1 MKKLKDR
8 DLLDAVAF
16 AKAIADETRQRIMKL
31 CCCRRLTV
39 SEITEQIGVSQPTV
53 SHHLA
58 ILRDAGLV
66 TADREGRETY
76 YSLNQE
82 RITACCGRLM
92 LTFAPE
98 ERITHQ
104 VDRALKRAQARP
116 AEMANG

>member
-1 MKKLKDR
+1 MTKKTKDMP
-8 DLLDAVAF
+8 DVIEF

-66 TADREGRETY
+66 MAEREGRETY
-76 YSLNQE
+76 YSLNCE
-82 RITACCGRLM
+82 RITVCCGQLM
-92 LTFAPE
+92 LTFAPQE
-98 ERITHQ
+98 PAT
-104 VDRALKRAQARP
+104 QAVQR
-116 AEMANG
+116 ELLNS